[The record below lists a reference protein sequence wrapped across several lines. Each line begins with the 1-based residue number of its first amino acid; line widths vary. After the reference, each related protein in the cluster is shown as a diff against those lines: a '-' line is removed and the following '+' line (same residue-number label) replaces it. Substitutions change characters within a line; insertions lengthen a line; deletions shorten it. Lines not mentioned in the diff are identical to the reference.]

1 MAYPPVKIVSPGL
14 ISLEIWPL
22 VKIVPLLVSA
32 YDSGLIQVSDVGSG
46 IVGQPCQFRY
56 GGKRHRGGG
65 GL

>member
-56 GGKRHRGGG
+56 GGNVTGGG
-65 GL
+65 G